1 MRRTKAC
8 LNTTTVFP
16 DMRIPIIKI
25 RRSWHLYDKVFILVG
40 WHIHIKMAP
49 WWRIGALRD
58 NYSDMIHWVKA
69 VLLSLGPN
77 CLFDYLVN
85 YVSCTHLSMNC
96 SLFVIEIAKQ
106 AASLAVMWPGD
117 RKLMLSRQKCVSPK
131 CEIGYLSNPVLLT
144 HIQFLEKSCGN
155 HRISAFCHALL
166 SIYESNSFPKIT
178 LLLHYFL

>member
-1 MRRTKAC
+1 
-8 LNTTTVFP
+8 
-16 DMRIPIIKI
+16 
-25 RRSWHLYDKVFILVG
+25 
-40 WHIHIKMAP
+40 
-49 WWRIGALRD
+49 
-58 NYSDMIHWVKA
+58 MIHWVKA

-144 HIQFLEKSCGN
+144 HIQFLEKGYGN
-155 HRISAFCHALL
+155 HRISAFCHAFLG
-166 SIYESNSFPKIT
+166 SHESNSFPKIVS
-178 LLLHYFL
+178 HYSYITSCNTYHHFFIFAKDFFHFVQVTFESVASFLDVVIVPTMHYSQLSWLYYPDG